1 MEDKTMAEV
10 TAVIG
15 YMPDAEAKALASGKG
30 QKDAVQVRLERGSDE
45 MHVRIA
51 AKDIAGTL
59 LGASKKGET
68 AVQVFLRD
76 KAGVET
82 VSRGIAS
89 DLLLRPIKDLTFVNW
104 RPPLVSIFASP
115 QLIKQLVDLQRQEL
129 LKQ

>member
-1 MEDKTMAEV
+1 MAEV

-30 QKDAVQVRLERGSDE
+30 KNDAVQVRLERGSDDV
-45 MHVRIA
+45 HVRIA

-76 KAGVET
+76 KAAVET
-82 VSRGIAS
+82 VNRGIAS
-89 DLLLRPIKDLTFVNW
+89 DLLLRPIRDLSLVLS

-115 QLIKQLVDLQRQEL
+115 QLIKQLVDLQQREL

>member
-1 MEDKTMAEV
+1 MPEV

-82 VSRGIAS
+82 VTRGIAS
-89 DLLLRPIKDLTFVNW
+89 DLLLRPIKDFTLVPF

-115 QLIKQLVDLQRQEL
+115 QLIKQLVELQQREL

>member
-1 MEDKTMAEV
+1 MAEV

-15 YMPDAEAKALASGKG
+15 YMPDAEARALAAGKG
-30 QKDAVQVRLERGSDE
+30 KEAVQLRLERGSDD

-82 VSRGIAS
+82 VHRSVAS
-89 DLLLRPIKDLTFVNW
+89 DLLLRPIKDLSLVLN
-104 RPPLVSIFASP
+104 RGVIVSIFATP
-115 QLIKQLVDLQRQEL
+115 QLINQLVAAQQAEL
-129 LKQ
+129 VKK

>member
-1 MEDKTMAEV
+1 MAEV

-30 QKDAVQVRLERGSDE
+30 KNDAVHVRLERGSDE

-68 AVQVFLRD
+68 AVQIFLRD

-82 VSRGIAS
+82 VTRGIAS
-89 DLLLRPIKDLTFVNW
+89 DLLLRPIRDLSLVLS

-115 QLIKQLVDLQRQEL
+115 QLINQLVAAQQQEL
-129 LKQ
+129 LKK

>member
-1 MEDKTMAEV
+1 MAEV

-15 YMPDAEAKALASGKG
+15 YMPDAQARALAAGKEA
-30 QKDAVQVRLERGSDE
+30 KDAVQVRLERGSDE

-76 KAGVET
+76 KAAVET
-82 VSRGIAS
+82 VTRGIAT
-89 DLLLRPIKDLTFVNW
+89 DMLLRPIKDLSLVLS

>member
-1 MEDKTMAEV
+1 MPEV

-15 YMPDAEAKALASGKG
+15 YMPDAQAKSLAAGKEAKE
-30 QKDAVQVRLERGSDE
+30 AVQVRLERGSDD

-68 AVQVFLRD
+68 AVQIFLRD
-76 KAGVET
+76 KAAVET
-82 VSRGIAS
+82 VTRGIAS
-89 DLLLRPIKDLTFVNW
+89 DLLLRPIRDLTFINW

-129 LKQ
+129 KQ

>member
-1 MEDKTMAEV
+1 MAEV

-15 YMPDAEAKALASGKG
+15 YMPDAQARALAAGKEA
-30 QKDAVQVRLERGSDE
+30 KDAVQVRLERGSDE

-76 KAGVET
+76 KAAVET
-82 VSRGIAS
+82 VTRGIAT
-89 DLLLRPIKDLTFVNW
+89 DMLLRPIKDLSLVLS

-115 QLIKQLVDLQRQEL
+115 QLIKQLVELQRQEL
-129 LKQ
+129 SK

>member
-1 MEDKTMAEV
+1 MEDKMAEV

-30 QKDAVQVRLERGSDE
+30 KNDSVQVRLERGSDD

-82 VSRGIAS
+82 VSRGLAS
-89 DLLLRPIKDLTFVNW
+89 DLALRPIRDFSFVLS
-104 RPPLVSIFASP
+104 RGPLVSIFASP
-115 QLIKQLVDLQRQEL
+115 QLINQLVAAQQQEL
-129 LKQ
+129 LKK

>member
-15 YMPDAEAKALASGKG
+15 YLPDAQAKALAAGKET
-30 QKDAVQVRLERGSDE
+30 KDPVLVNVEQGSDE

-59 LGASKKGET
+59 LGASKKGQT

-76 KAGVET
+76 KASVEM
-82 VSRGIAS
+82 VNRGIAR
-89 DLLLRPIKDLTFVNW
+89 DFLLRPIKDLSLVLS
-104 RPPLVSIFASP
+104 RGPLVSIFASP
-115 QLIKQLVDLQRQEL
+115 QLIKQLVDAQRQEL
-129 LKQ
+129 SGQ

>member
-1 MEDKTMAEV
+1 MAEV

-15 YMPDAEAKALASGKG
+15 YMPDAEARALAAGKG
-30 QKDAVQVRLERGSDE
+30 KDAVQIRLERGSDDV
-45 MHVRIA
+45 HVRLA

-76 KAGVET
+76 KAAVET
-82 VSRGIAS
+82 VNRGIAS
-89 DLLLRPIKDLTFVNW
+89 DLLLRPIRDFTFVNW

-115 QLIKQLVDLQRQEL
+115 QLIDHLVQAQQQEL
-129 LKQ
+129 LKKK

>member
-1 MEDKTMAEV
+1 MAEV

-15 YMPDAEAKALASGKG
+15 YMPDAQAKALASGKG
-30 QKDAVQVRLERGSDE
+30 KEAVQIRLERGSDDV
-45 MHVRIA
+45 HVRIA

-76 KAGVET
+76 KAAVET
-82 VSRGIAS
+82 VNRGIAS
-89 DLLLRPIKDLTFVNW
+89 DLLLRPIRDLTFINW

-115 QLIKQLVDLQRQEL
+115 QLINQLVAAQQAEL
-129 LKQ
+129 LKK

>member
-1 MEDKTMAEV
+1 MAEV
-10 TAVIG
+10 TAVVC
-15 YMPDAEAKALASGKG
+15 YMPDADAKALASAKEPKA
-30 QKDAVQVRLERGSDE
+30 QILVRVERGSDE
-45 MHVRIA
+45 MHVRIDP
-51 AKDIAGTL
+51 KDVAGTL

-89 DLLLRPIKDLTFVNW
+89 DLLLRPIKDLSLVLG